1 MSMRLE
7 CLQEEQEQYFV
18 DRDDLMEK
26 PLFETSFS
34 FTVDSAPQNKTI

>member
-1 MSMRLE
+1 MLTRLKF
-7 CLQEEQEQYFV
+7 LQEEQGQYFI
-18 DRDDLMEK
+18 DREDLMEK